1 MLKKLCILMVSPQF
15 RPIVGGYERA
25 TERLSAE
32 LVRLGHEV
40 TVIAERRDRSWPVRE
55 QQDGVMVR
63 RLWCLYQPYF
73 HHVTSLATFALFLV
87 IQGWRYHVWHIHQY
101 GPHAVLTV
109 VLGKLLHRPVVL
121 KLTNSKDQG
130 IQQII
135 ADLPLA
141 SLARSW
147 LREIDAV
154 VATTRETRAEAE
166 MFGIQADRVCDIG
179 NGVDTQI
186 FNPRSH
192 DQRLGLRRQL
202 RVDADGMVVFVG
214 RLSKEKNPDGLL
226 RAWQLAL
233 PNLTAGWKLVLVGD
247 GPMRGE
253 LEAFVDRERLMDTV
267 MFMGQQTNV
276 ESWLGAADVYVL
288 ASHHEGLSNT
298 LLEAM
303 ASGLPVV
310 SSRVSGVPETVEE
323 AGAGLVVDVGQED
336 QLAGALT
343 RLAND
348 SSLRSQMGRAG
359 RTVILKTYSI
369 NHVAKLHE
377 RLYCNLLNP
386 KAIARGVA

>member
-1 MLKKLCILMVSPQF
+1 MVSPQF

-25 TERLSAE
+25 AERLSAE

-40 TVIAERRDRSWPVRE
+40 TVIAERRDRSWPAKE

-63 RLWCLYQPYF
+63 RLWCLYRPHF
-73 HHVTSLATFALFLV
+73 HQVTSLATFALFLFT
-87 IQGWRYHVWHIHQY
+87 QGWRFHVWHIHQY
-101 GPHAVLTV
+101 GSHAVLAV
-109 VLGKLLHRPVVL
+109 MLGKLLHRPVVL

-130 IQQII
+130 IQQVS
-135 ADLPLA
+135 ADMPLA
-141 SLARSW
+141 GPARAW
-147 LREIDAV
+147 LQEINAV
-154 VATTRETRAEAE
+154 VATTRETRAEAQA
-166 MFGIQADRVCDIG
+166 FGIQDDRVYVVG

-186 FNPRSH
+186 FHPRS
-192 DQRLGLRRQL
+192 DNERLGLRRQL
-202 RVDADGMVVFVG
+202 RVDADGIVVFVG

-233 PNLTAGWKLVLVGD
+233 PNLSAGWKLVLVGD

-253 LEAFVDRERLMDTV
+253 LEAFADGERLTDTV
-267 MFMGQQTNV
+267 LFTGQQTNV
-276 ESWLGAADVYVL
+276 EFWLGAADVYVL
-288 ASHHEGLSNT
+288 ASHNEGLSNV

-310 SSRVSGVPETVEE
+310 STRVSGVPETVEE
-323 AGAGLVVDVGQED
+323 VGAGLVVDVGQKD
-336 QLAGALT
+336 QLADALT

-348 SSLRSQMGRAG
+348 SSLRSQMGYAG

-377 RLYCNLLNP
+377 RLYYNLLNR